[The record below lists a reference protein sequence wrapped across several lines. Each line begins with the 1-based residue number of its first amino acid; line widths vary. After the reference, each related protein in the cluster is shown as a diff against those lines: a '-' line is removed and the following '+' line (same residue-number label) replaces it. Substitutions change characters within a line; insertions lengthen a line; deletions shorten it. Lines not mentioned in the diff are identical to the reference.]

1 MNIKKITAA
10 LSALAIVMTSA
21 AFSTSAETEPLLYGD
36 ATCDSEV
43 DVRDITAVNQHIVKL
58 VTLSEQGIKNC
69 DLFGTGDVTLKDLGQ
84 MKKYMINMVETL
96 EPQISEAEL
105 SAEVI
110 TLPPE
115 ALEGSALYKSADE
128 LPDEISMPDG
138 FFDENYL
145 YVERITTVNDDN
157 ISFTTSVT
165 TEEDG
170 SLTVDVVQ
178 KLTSLLHTDEGV
190 LKYCVAVTIPKSMY
204 TGQDINVNLSETV
217 QNQECSA
224 EVITLPPE
232 ALEDS
237 ALYKS
242 ADELPDEISMP
253 DGFFDENYLYVK
265 RITVCDDDCNFSA
278 SVTTGEDGSLNV
290 NVIQKFLRP
299 FHAEVCALSYCVAVT
314 IPESM
319 YTGQD
324 INISITEESG
334 GIHEA
339 FVIKDVNMF
348 LDLYNNPSLLEP
360 KIFTNYEDFKEYIDE
375 MYISVYTTDGECYT
389 SSAPEE
395 LYKYDEDFFKDNA
408 LLIKMSEQPIN
419 VTSIKSS
426 TISMNTE
433 GKFKAYVNMEF
444 KYNVDSAQY
453 PTLYF
458 VGAEISAEE
467 CRNVLTEFEV
477 EEHMLFE
484 NNIYSDFAAIE
495 CGYTGEH
502 LSEGK
507 AYTSKDKLPDIE
519 GLEKYDDEFFESN
532 VLYIRYE
539 PFSSGS
545 ITPVPKSVE
554 INQYGNFILN
564 VYDKTGIEST
574 DDMNGYYL
582 CFSLPKYIYSGQR
595 LVDVVHDDAFFDN
608 SDETDSDAEISVDV
622 IQNPDSLDTDDFV
635 NFLNPEGIYSTEII
649 TDSESFKK
657 HIVNS
662 SEELEKY
669 NDEFFENNNAVIFK
683 YNSYAYVY
691 DFNNIKKFADGS
703 YNVYFDQICYDCIGY
718 DQNCAVMT
726 VPKSV
731 NADSINI
738 IFNNI
743 Q

>member
-1 MNIKKITAA
+1 M
-10 LSALAIVMTSA
+10 
-21 AFSTSAETEPLLYGD
+21 
-36 ATCDSEV
+36 
-43 DVRDITAVNQHIVKL
+43 
-58 VTLSEQGIKNC
+58 
-69 DLFGTGDVTLKDLGQ
+69 
-84 MKKYMINMVETL
+84 
-96 EPQISEAEL
+96 
-105 SAEVI
+105 
-110 TLPPE
+110 
-115 ALEGSALYKSADE
+115 
-128 LPDEISMPDG
+128 
-138 FFDENYL
+138 
-145 YVERITTVNDDN
+145 
-157 ISFTTSVT
+157 
-165 TEEDG
+165 
-170 SLTVDVVQ
+170 
-178 KLTSLLHTDEGV
+178 
-190 LKYCVAVTIPKSMY
+190 
-204 TGQDINVNLSETV
+204 
-217 QNQECSA
+217 
-224 EVITLPPE
+224 
-232 ALEDS
+232 
-237 ALYKS
+237 
-242 ADELPDEISMP
+242 
-253 DGFFDENYLYVK
+253 
-265 RITVCDDDCNFSA
+265 
-278 SVTTGEDGSLNV
+278 
-290 NVIQKFLRP
+290 
-299 FHAEVCALSYCVAVT
+299 
-314 IPESM
+314 
-319 YTGQD
+319 
-324 INISITEESG
+324 
-334 GIHEA
+334 
-339 FVIKDVNMF
+339 
-348 LDLYNNPSLLEP
+348 
-360 KIFTNYEDFKEYIDE
+360 
-375 MYISVYTTDGECYT
+375 
-389 SSAPEE
+389 
-395 LYKYDEDFFKDNA
+395 
-408 LLIKMSEQPIN
+408 LIKMSEQPIN